1 MLPGSYTVS
10 LARRVDGVTTA
21 IGQPQKLDVYM
32 LDGDAAPRA
41 AAVVAFEQQTSK
53 LQRAVMG
60 ASALVGETM
69 TRVQALRRALQ
80 DTPGADDKIAADARA
95 LEAKLRDIQ
104 TALSGDNTAGRR
116 SEPTPPSLLNRLG
129 GITGGLW
136 GNTLAEPTATMRR
149 QYDIV
154 SAEFAKVLAQ
164 LKPVVETDL
173 KRVEDAAEAAGAP
186 WTSGRL
192 PAWKP

>member
-1 MLPGSYTVS
+1 VLPGTYTVS
-10 LARRVDGVTTA
+10 LARRVDGVTTS
-21 IGQPQKLDVYM
+21 IGQPQKFDVYM
-32 LDGDAAPRA
+32 LDGDVTARA
-41 AAVVAFEQQTSK
+41 AAVVAFQEQTAK

-60 ASALVGETM
+60 TNALVGETM

-80 DTPGADDKIAADARA
+80 DTPAADEKLGADART
-95 LEAKLRDIQ
+95 LEQKLRDIQ

-116 SEPTPPSLLNRLG
+116 SEPTAPSMIGRLG

-136 GNTLAEPTATMRR
+136 ANTLDAPTATQKR

-154 SAEFAKVLAQ
+154 AAEFAKVLAQ
-164 LKPVVETDL
+164 LKPIVETDL